1 MKSYICLCFQSVA
14 IQMYMK
20 KRKVTNHVIFI
31 YCLTKNEDSYFT
43 KDEQNCLRHL
53 PEGQTWAQLHAKVTN
68 YIPITLIF
76 KCNKLHHNYI
86 ANVINYPKACK
97 SNVIKNKIMK
107 MRINSKRIY
116 LQPVHVYIYIY
127 TGAFTFQP
135 IKTFEQDLLR
145 IFFLISNINLTFNHN

>member
-43 KDEQNCLRHL
+43 KDEQNYLRHL

-68 YIPITLIF
+68 IIF
-76 KCNKLHHNYI
+76 QLHRFL
-86 ANVINYPKACK
+86 NVINYITITLP
-97 SNVIKNKIMK
+97 M
-107 MRINSKRIY
+107 
-116 LQPVHVYIYIY
+116 
-127 TGAFTFQP
+127 
-135 IKTFEQDLLR
+135 
-145 IFFLISNINLTFNHN
+145 